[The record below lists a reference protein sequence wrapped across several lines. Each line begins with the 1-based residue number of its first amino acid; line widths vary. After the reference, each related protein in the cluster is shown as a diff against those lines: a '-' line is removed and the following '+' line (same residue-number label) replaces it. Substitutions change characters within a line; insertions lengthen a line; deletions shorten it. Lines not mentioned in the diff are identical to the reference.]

1 MPGIGSSSLSDQPP
15 MAHAIAG
22 RGDRPGER
30 FDLKRLLQS
39 GRRSKGSGKTVP
51 GVTRREDQ
59 GNAALHKDVG
69 GRKAH
74 LAIEIDIEDCQAE
87 HSPPARA
94 RGPNRPQVRPLGLG
108 SPRSISTKKTVAES
122 PGACVAVLSR
132 KRTRSAA
139 FANRRRR
146 IVRSSQSGTPAEL
159 ANRSLVR
166 TLSSLKKAS
175 ASVCFLAAKA
185 MTGFRSASIVKIESD
200 NGSVIS
206 SPSA

>member
-1 MPGIGSSSLSDQPP
+1 

-74 LAIEIDIEDCQAE
+74 LAIEIDVEDCQVEQPRLRQLGGAVDIASLSG
-87 HSPPARA
+87 HLMAKLLDHVGDHHPDHDLVFDQQHTIAV
-94 RGPNRPQVRPLGLG
+94 RG
-108 SPRSISTKKTVAES
+108 I
-122 PGACVAVLSR
+122 
-132 KRTRSAA
+132 
-139 FANRRRR
+139 
-146 IVRSSQSGTPAEL
+146 
-159 ANRSLVR
+159 
-166 TLSSLKKAS
+166 
-175 ASVCFLAAKA
+175 
-185 MTGFRSASIVKIESD
+185 
-200 NGSVIS
+200 
-206 SPSA
+206 